1 MHRALAVLRFPKNVI
16 FDPPYYTTY
25 CNCTV
30 QSTVIVLCTVLY
42 RENTEYLDLFIIV
55 DETEFQQGQE
65 YFFFPKIISII
76 RRVNN
81 NT

>member
-1 MHRALAVLRFPKNVI
+1 MYIVQYCNCTVQYFVQ
-16 FDPPYYTTY
+16 YYTTY